1 MSALISRTDDIIC
14 MLDVNMIVE
23 KLRAMLKFFETDRQT
38 DTQTDR
44 HTDRHTDTQTFSKRS
59 NPISG
64 KYFKTFYSKKNFFI
78 QKYPEMDR
86 PNLRCLLQLC

>member
-14 MLDVNMIVE
+14 MLDVNMMVE

-44 HTDRHTDTQTFSKRS
+44 HTDRQTDRLFQKGQIRYQESILRHFRAKFFFLFKNTQKWTDQ
-59 NPISG
+59 
-64 KYFKTFYSKKNFFI
+64 T
-78 QKYPEMDR
+78 
-86 PNLRCLLQLC
+86 

>member
-14 MLDVNMIVE
+14 MLDVNMMVE

-44 HTDRHTDTQTFSKRS
+44 HTDTQTFSKRP

-64 KYFKTFYSKKNFFI
+64 KYFKTF
-78 QKYPEMDR
+78 
-86 PNLRCLLQLC
+86 

>member
-23 KLRAMLKFFETDRQT
+23 KLRAMLKFFETDRH
-38 DTQTDR
+38 TDR
-44 HTDRHTDTQTFSKRS
+44 QTHRHTDTQTFSKRP

-64 KYFKTFYSKKNFFI
+64 KYFKTF
-78 QKYPEMDR
+78 
-86 PNLRCLLQLC
+86 

>member
-14 MLDVNMIVE
+14 MLDVNMMVE

-38 DTQTDR
+38 DTQT
-44 HTDRHTDTQTFSKRS
+44 FSKRP

-64 KYFKTFYSKKNFFI
+64 KYFKTF
-78 QKYPEMDR
+78 
-86 PNLRCLLQLC
+86 